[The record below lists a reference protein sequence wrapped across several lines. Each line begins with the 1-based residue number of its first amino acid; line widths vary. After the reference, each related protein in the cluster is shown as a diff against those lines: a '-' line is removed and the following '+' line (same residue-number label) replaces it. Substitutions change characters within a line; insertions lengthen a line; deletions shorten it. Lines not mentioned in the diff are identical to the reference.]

1 MKVSEEIFAFL
12 KELGA
17 NNNREWF
24 HEHKAQYLAAREAFE
39 DFTADFINLV
49 SEYDPSVGTP
59 EVKNSIYRIN
69 RDIRFSNDKTPYK
82 TNFCCFVA
90 RGGKKSRLPGYFLSI
105 SPSDSMMGNG
115 LYCLDAAEL
124 KKVRTEICNFPE
136 EITSIV
142 EDELFRAT
150 YRLWDNALK
159 TFPKGYE
166 TGFHGDYLL
175 KYKALSAYAELSDD
189 EVLADDFEKRL
200 ARRIE
205 IAVPMNAFLT
215 RALEAPDEEK
225 IDF

>member
-1 MKVSEEIFAFL
+1 MAQSLVAPRKAYLPTSAFAICGEGWNICITIPA
-12 KELGA
+12 K
-17 NNNREWF
+17 
-24 HEHKAQYLAAREAFE
+24 
-39 DFTADFINLV
+39 
-49 SEYDPSVGTP
+49 
-59 EVKNSIYRIN
+59 
-69 RDIRFSNDKTPYK
+69 
-82 TNFCCFVA
+82 
-90 RGGKKSRLPGYFLSI
+90 I
-105 SPSDSMMGNG
+105 SFRQ
-115 LYCLDAAEL
+115 
-124 KKVRTEICNFPE
+124 KCNFPE

-142 EDELFRAT
+142 EDERFRAT